1 MTQTPKSKFFKEE
14 IAFEK
19 IDQAKEKVDKFSEL
33 VLDIISY
40 IKLEEQIDLKDLQP
54 FIKERLAIERK
65 LKKYQEQN
73 TPDWLFNLILRIFDT
88 IK

>member
-1 MTQTPKSKFFKEE
+1 MAQTSKPKFSEE
-14 IAFEK
+14 EDSFEK
-19 IDQAKEKVDKFSEL
+19 IDQAKEKVDTFSEL
-33 VLDIISY
+33 VLDIVSY
-40 IKLEEQIDLKDLQP
+40 IKLEEQIDLKDPQP

-73 TPDWLFNLILRIFDT
+73 TPDWLFNLILRISNT